1 MGEKQKR
8 RVSIGQGINSK
19 VSVEPFNIDEGN
31 SSGKDMTV
39 SEVADGAQ
47 TKSPEE
53 EPQRVSKRTGR

>member
-19 VSVEPFNIDEGN
+19 VSVEQFNIDEDN
-31 SSGKDMTV
+31 SGGRNMTV
-39 SEVADGAQ
+39 SEVAGEAQ